1 MDSVLS
7 GEFAKVRAEQKFR
20 NTRGAYFWLVMV
32 AYMVACP
39 AIGIL
44 VSRQISISVARD
56 AARESELKLCAIVVT
71 ADDAYKAAPPSGPTV
86 KKQAANMAKLRRDY
100 HCPPNAGVKR

>member
-1 MDSVLS
+1 MDAKVS
-7 GEFAKVRAEQKFR
+7 GEFAKVRAEQKIR
-20 NTRGAYFWLVMV
+20 NTRGSYFWFVMV

-44 VSRQISISVARD
+44 VSRQISINVSRD

-71 ADDAYKAAPPSGPTV
+71 ADDAYRATPPVGATV
-86 KKQAANMAKLRRDY
+86 KRQAANMAKLRRDY